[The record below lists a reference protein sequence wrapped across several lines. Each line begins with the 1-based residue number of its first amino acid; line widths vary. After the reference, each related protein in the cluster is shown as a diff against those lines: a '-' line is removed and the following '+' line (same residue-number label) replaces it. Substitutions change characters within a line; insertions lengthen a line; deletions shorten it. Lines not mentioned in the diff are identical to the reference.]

1 MKLSFDIQ
9 RFGGGKGSSTTVE
22 NTYTPTEYEIQ
33 LQKAQADYADAVAPN
48 ALYLNDVARS
58 LLQDSI
64 GTVQVDYNTLNE
76 NAQRQIANAMG
87 NLSGLTASNT
97 GAVDAANDTL
107 ANISNQYGQAATNNF
122 GRLEGLANQYRGE
135 ADRTN
140 SALAQ
145 YIRQNNDVTNG
156 VNGDLLGYIRGNT
169 DVTNDT
175 NSDLA
180 QYVRRNSLADSLV
193 DDSLAG
199 LQEGY
204 LPARYQQN
212 MEDSIRSALNR
223 TIGQNVNSLGQRGV
237 INSSVTTS
245 ALNDIERNAADAVAQ
260 QYLNNLNTVGNF
272 AQQRYGNAM
281 NTNNANASLAQQQL
295 SNAMNANSTN
305 AALAQQ
311 RYSNA
316 MNTSGTNASLTQQ
329 QLSNTNNAL
338 GNVGN
343 IYNTQYGQLTDAL
356 GNQASLAQQ
365 QVQNTLGANQANAG
379 IYESL
384 IGNATAPIATAAA
397 AQEAAQAP
405 ATNLWNASL
414 GLNSAT
420 TGALSAAAGKG
431 TSTQT
436 TTQSGGGSFL
446 GGLLGAGIQAAA
458 GSYGTLWCFP
468 AGTMVHM
475 ADGTQKDIKDVEA
488 GDLVLSKDGKAQSVV
503 TKMNEHENDVY
514 EVVTYD
520 GKRTRAT
527 LSQPFLMAD
536 GSWEELLGIE
546 VRAELKNVGRVK
558 SVTRVGKM
566 MVYDFETAGDNTYV
580 VDDGFVAQGGS
591 TDIWGRQ

>member
-87 NLSGLTASNT
+87 NLSGLAASNT

-107 ANISNQYGQAATNNF
+107 ANISNQYGRAATNNF
-122 GRLEGLANQYRGE
+122 GRLEGLADQYR
-135 ADRTN
+135 
-140 SALAQ
+140 SAAN
-145 YIRQNNDVTNG
+145 RA
-156 VNGDLLGYIRGNT
+156 NT
-169 DVTNDT
+169 TL
-175 NSDLA
+175 S
-180 QYVRRNSLADSLV
+180 Q
-193 DDSLAG
+193 

-204 LPARYQQN
+204 IPGEYQRN
-212 MEDSIRSALNR
+212 MEESIRSALNR

-237 INSSVTTS
+237 LNSSVTNS
-245 ALNDIERNAADAVAQ
+245 ALNDIERNAANAVAQ
-260 QYLNNLNTVGNF
+260 NYLQNINTVG
-272 AQQRYGNAM
+272 
-281 NTNNANASLAQQQL
+281 SLAQQQL
-295 SNAMNANSTN
+295 GNMNNS
-305 AALAQQ
+305 LGAQ
-311 RYSNA
+311 
-316 MNTSGTNASLTQQ
+316 
-329 QLSNTNNAL
+329 
-338 GNVGN
+338 GN

-356 GNQASLAQQ
+356 GAQAGFAQQ
-365 QVQNTLGANQANAG
+365 QAQNTLGANQMNAG
-379 IYESL
+379 IYDSL

-475 ADGTQKDIKDVEA
+475 ADGTKKDIKDVEA

-503 TKMNEHENDVY
+503 TKMDEHENDVY
-514 EVVTYD
+514 EVVTDD

-580 VDDGFVAQGGS
+580 VDDGFVAQGGCL
-591 TDIWGRQ
+591 DIWGRQ

>member
-1 MKLSFDIQ
+1 MKLSFDLQ

-76 NAQRQIANAMG
+76 NAQRQTANAMG
-87 NLSGLTASNT
+87 NLSGLTASNS

-107 ANISNQYGQAATNNF
+107 ANISNQYGRAATSNF
-122 GRLEGLANQYRGE
+122 GRLEGLADQYR
-135 ADRTN
+135 
-140 SALAQ
+140 SAAN
-145 YIRQNNDVTNG
+145 RA
-156 VNGDLLGYIRGNT
+156 NT
-169 DVTNDT
+169 TLN
-175 NSDLA
+175 
-180 QYVRRNSLADSLV
+180 Q
-193 DDSLAG
+193 

-204 LPARYQQN
+204 IPGEYQRN
-212 MEDSIRSALNR
+212 MEESIRSALNR
-223 TIGQNVNSLGQRGV
+223 TIGDSVNILGQRGV
-237 INSSVTTS
+237 INSSVTNS
-245 ALNDIERNAADAVAQ
+245 ALNDIERNAANAVAQ
-260 QYLNNLNTVGNF
+260 NYLQNINTVG
-272 AQQRYGNAM
+272 
-281 NTNNANASLAQQQL
+281 SLAQQQL
-295 SNAMNANSTN
+295 
-305 AALAQQ
+305 
-311 RYSNA
+311 
-316 MNTSGTNASLTQQ
+316 G
-329 QLSNTNNAL
+329 NTNNSL
-338 GNVGN
+338 GAQGN

-365 QVQNTLGANQANAG
+365 QAQNTLGANQANAG
-379 IYESL
+379 IYDSL

-446 GGLLGAGIQAAA
+446 GGLLGAGISGLA
-458 GSYGTLWCFP
+458 GNPALFCFP

-475 ADGTQKDIKDVEA
+475 ADGMKKDIKDVEA

-503 TKMNEHENDVY
+503 TKMDEHENDVY

-520 GKRTRAT
+520 GKRTRST
-527 LSQPFLMAD
+527 LTQPFLMED
-536 GSWEELLGIE
+536 GTWEELLGIE